1 MCTHVHTR
9 THIHTHTEA
18 VLTLQFRNTEI
29 TIQTKLQN
37 SLDNQWEKH
46 SEQINQASEPDSSIT
61 LIVELIAKQGIKN
74 NCDEYV
80 NGSHGKIYSTEEK
93 MNNVDKR
100 DENSSF

>member
-1 MCTHVHTR
+1 MLRPRHRYAFKPKTQDIPKDKEETP
-9 THIHTHTEA
+9 
-18 VLTLQFRNTEI
+18 
-29 TIQTKLQN
+29 
-37 SLDNQWEKH
+37 SEKV
-46 SEQINQASEPDSSIT
+46 NQASEPDSSIT

-100 DENSSF
+100 DENSREESKTRKFNKK